1 MTDLMTIQGVQ
12 VERMEYREQ
21 PVVTLRM
28 VDKLHQKPMDAAKKA
43 FKYHKER
50 FIRNEDYFVAPYAEW
65 LKVGGEKFTPP
76 EKANNLGQ
84 IILLTKTGYLM
95 VVKTFTDDR
104 AWRVQRELVNTY
116 FAAKKMIEAAQEP
129 QLLPDVHGEIARAY
143 QRGLKISDIM
153 DQQKVTK
160 FDLARYYN
168 HRMTLGTEKEAA
180 AMLGLPK
187 DRIEAIEKALRSL
200 GLPLPDPIPELR
212 RKKMFI
218 EQLNQALSSVGMQPS
233 TALMEV
239 PHV

>member
-12 VERMEYREQ
+12 VPRIEYREQ
-21 PVVTLRM
+21 PVVTLRT
-28 VDKLHQKPMDAAKKA
+28 VDRLHQRPMDTARKA
-43 FKYHKER
+43 FNYNKER
-50 FIRNEDYFVAPYAEW
+50 FIKDEDYFLVPYAEW
-65 LKVGGEKFTPP
+65 AKVQPSEIRTAEKS
-76 EKANNLGQ
+76 KQHNQ
-84 IILLTKTGYLM
+84 IVFLTQSGYLM
-95 VVKTFTDDR
+95 VVKSFNDDR
-104 AWRVQRELVNTY
+104 AWRIQRELVNTY
-116 FAAKKMIEAAQEP
+116 FAARKMIEAAREHQA
-129 QLLPDVHGEIARAY
+129 LPDVEGAIARAY

-218 EQLNQALSSVGMQPS
+218 EQLNQALSSVGMKPS
-233 TALMEV
+233 AALMEA
-239 PHV
+239 